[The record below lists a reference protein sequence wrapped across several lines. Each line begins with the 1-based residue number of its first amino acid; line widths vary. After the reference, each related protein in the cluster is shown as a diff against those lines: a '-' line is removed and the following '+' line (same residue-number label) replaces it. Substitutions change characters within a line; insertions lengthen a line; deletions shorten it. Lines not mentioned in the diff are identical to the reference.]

1 MKTLILA
8 VSMIALSACAGGS
21 ATQPRSQVITAD
33 EGMVS
38 KCQFLGD
45 VQGWSFLAGL
55 MSMTGQ
61 NQAREQAAQEA
72 EKLGATHAI
81 YKTAS
86 SGGSGS
92 LVIASAYRCKK

>member
-1 MKTLILA
+1 MKKFAMIIAISAALIG
-8 VSMIALSACAGGS
+8 CAGMEPR
-21 ATQPRSQVITAD
+21 QPRAQVNPAD
-33 EGMVS
+33 EATVA
-38 KCQFLGD
+38 KCVYLGD

-72 EKLGATHAI
+72 EKLGATHI
-81 YKTAS
+81 VYQSAS

-92 LVIASAYRCKK
+92 LATGKAYKCK